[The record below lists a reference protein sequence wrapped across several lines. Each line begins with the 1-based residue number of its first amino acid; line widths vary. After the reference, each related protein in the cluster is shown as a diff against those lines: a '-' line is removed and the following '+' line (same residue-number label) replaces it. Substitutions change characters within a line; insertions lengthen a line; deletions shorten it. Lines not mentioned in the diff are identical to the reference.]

1 MDMREQPRQPKRILR
16 FPQVKARIPLS
27 RPSIWRLE
35 RDGKFPK
42 RLQIS
47 ANAVGWLE
55 SEIDAWISARKSR

>member
-1 MDMREQPRQPKRILR
+1 MREQPRQSKRILR
-16 FPQVKARIPLS
+16 FPQLHERIPLS

-55 SEIDAWISARKSR
+55 SEVDAWIAARKAR

>member
-1 MDMREQPRQPKRILR
+1 MREQPRQPARILR

-55 SEIDAWISARKSR
+55 SEIDAWISARKAQ